1 MDGFSSQ
8 QRPDLAR
15 SFGLGG
21 RATFQVKRGA
31 FHKTLL
37 DKERKF
43 KMNKN
48 SSRALFVWIT
58 IIILILFAVQS
69 FKTLPASQKIA
80 YSEFK
85 TLLRDGQINKNG
97 EVRIA
102 SELIEGTYKDEKGVL
117 RKFQTIPLQDSKLI
131 DELDAQGVRY
141 TAVQDRSWV
150 NSILVNVLWIG
161 LFFFLWWFVVIR
173 QMQNGGRQAM
183 AFGRSR
189 ARNQVTKKNRVL
201 FKDVAG
207 VEEAKEELVEII
219 EFLKDPAK
227 FQKLGGRIPKG
238 VLLYGAPGT
247 GKTMLAKAV
256 AGEANVPFF
265 SASGSE
271 FVEMFVGVGAARVR
285 DLFEQGKK
293 NAPCLLFVDEL
304 DAVGRHRFAGI
315 GGGHDER
322 EQTLNQILVE
332 MDGFESREGVILIA
346 ATNRPD
352 VLDPALLRPGRFDR
366 HIAVPAPDLRGREEI
381 LKVHGQKIKSS
392 PNVNWNIIARRTPGF
407 VGADLAN
414 VVNESALL
422 AARENAQVVEMS
434 HMEKAIDRV
443 MAGPERKSR
452 LLSDHERKVVSY
464 HESGHALVAKL
475 TPGADPVHKI
485 SIVSR
490 GMALGYTLQLPLEDK
505 HLTSKTELYNR
516 LLVLMGGRAA
526 EKLVFNEITTGA
538 HDDLTKAT
546 SLATK
551 MVCEFG
557 MSDALGPITYKKPE
571 SEVFLGRDIAS
582 DRGYSEQ
589 TAQEIDAEIK
599 RILTQ
604 AMTHVNDLLSKNRDK
619 LETLAK
625 ALMEKENLNADEVNQ
640 LVGLPTTPPGNA
652 LPA

>member
-1 MDGFSSQ
+1 MKKFD
-8 QRPDLAR
+8 
-15 SFGLGG
+15 G
-21 RATFQVKRGA
+21 RALVLWVIVF
-31 FHKTLL
+31 LL
-37 DKERKF
+37 VLFFIQTSKF
-43 KMNKN
+43 
-48 SSRALFVWIT
+48 
-58 IIILILFAVQS
+58 
-69 FKTLPASQKIA
+69 PAKSKIP

-85 TLLRDGQINKNG
+85 RFLKDG
-97 EVRIA
+97 RIVDLQVTDR
-102 SELIEGTYKDEKGVL
+102 LIEGAFKTEAGTEQ
-117 RKFQTIPLQDSKLI
+117 KFQTIPLPDPNLVEQL
-131 DELDAQGVRY
+131 EQNGVK
-141 TAVQDRSWV
+141 TFTGAQDRGWMT
-150 NSILVNVLWIG
+150 SILANALWIG
-161 LFFFLWWFVVIR
+161 LFFFLWWVFVIR

-189 ARNQVTKKNRVL
+189 AKNQTSKKGKVL

-207 VEEAKEELVEII
+207 VDEAKEELKEII
-219 EFLKDPAK
+219 DFLKDPSK
-227 FQKLGGRIPKG
+227 YQKLGGKVPKG

-256 AGEANVPFF
+256 AGEAGVPFF

-366 HIAVPAPDLRGREEI
+366 HISVPPPDLKGREEI
-381 LKVHGQKIKSS
+381 LKVHASHVKIA
-392 PNVNWNIIARRTPGF
+392 PQVDWNIIARRTPGM

-414 VVNESALL
+414 VINESALL
-422 AARENAQVVEMS
+422 AARSDRQAVEMS
-434 HMEKAIDRV
+434 DVEAAIDRV

-452 LLSDHERKVVSY
+452 LLSDKERNIVAY

-475 TPGADPVHKI
+475 TPGTDPLHKI
-485 SIVSR
+485 SIISR
-490 GMALGYTLQLPLEDK
+490 GHALGYTMQLPTEDK
-505 HLTSKTELYNR
+505 YLTSRTELHNR
-516 LLVLMGGRAA
+516 ILVLMGGRVA
-526 EKLVFNEITTGA
+526 EQLIFSEITTGA

-546 SLATK
+546 SLASK

-557 MSDALGPITYKKPE
+557 MSDAVGPITYKKPE
-571 SEVFLGRDIAS
+571 SEVFLGRDINN
-582 DRGYSEQ
+582 DRGFSED
-589 TAQEIDAEIK
+589 TARQIDHEVK
-599 RILTQ
+599 RILT
-604 AMTHVNDLLSKNRDK
+604 TSYEKVRDLLDKNRDK
-619 LETLAK
+619 LELLAK
-625 ALMEKENLNADEVNQ
+625 KLMEKEVLNADEVNN
-640 LVGLPTTPPGNA
+640 LLGLTPA
-652 LPA
+652 